1 MAKLLVSI
9 AMLIVAIAYALYW
22 RAMGGN
28 VFLGL

>member
-9 AMLIVAIAYALYW
+9 AIIVAVAYALYW
-22 RAMGGN
+22 RATGGN